1 MSNISQNRQFRNI
14 HAAKSGH
21 AALDV
26 LRDEE
31 RQDLMH
37 EARALLAAG
46 CGQPIDTPQLAPGAD
61 RQAMLV
67 RDSMSVLTQRV
78 VRVKIM
84 LTMLTDGRAR
94 ESLSESEADELDW
107 MLFQGLE
114 AIEQAVGGVGAALLN
129 AEVRA

>member
-1 MSNISQNRQFRNI
+1 M
-14 HAAKSGH
+14 
-21 AALDV
+21 
-26 LRDEE
+26 RDEE

-37 EARALLAAG
+37 EARTLLAAG
-46 CGQPIDTPQLAPGAD
+46 CGQSIDTPGPGAGAVED
-61 RQAMLV
+61 RRAMLV

-107 MLFQGLE
+107 MLFQGIE
-114 AIEQAVGGVGAALLN
+114 AIEEAVGGVDAALLN
-129 AEVRA
+129 AEVQA